1 MVAAIEL
8 KEVPQGA
15 WATIGFLGP
24 QIAVID
30 EQRRIGFWDGTG
42 YSIGGDGVPTDPAVW
57 GAITGTL
64 SAQTDLQTALDGKL
78 ATSLKASQ
86 AQAEAGSDNTV
97 WMTALRVAQAI
108 VALHP
113 ATAWG
118 SIAGSLAA
126 QADLVAALAAKLNT
140 ADLASQAEAEAGT
153 NNTKWMT
160 ALRVAQAIESRPLA
174 AVWGDVVGTLAD
186 QTDLQAALAAKLAVS
201 LLASQAQA
209 EAGSDNATWMSPL
222 RVAQAIA
229 ALQADPP
236 WGSITGTL
244 SAQTDLQ
251 AAIDARVAASD
262 KASQAQ
268 AEAGADNATWMTPLR
283 VSQAVAVQA
292 SRAQWKVA
300 DVSAGAHISR
310 VLQGAVAARRV
321 RPDATYS
328 TVRWCTP
335 AGAGAKDGTSLA
347 NAFGRTELNTALA
360 TLASAHVYL
369 FGTFEP
375 AAYNSAG
382 PLLGPVVGDNV
393 RLDAATY
400 GATMRGFS
408 GLSWTAS
415 GVNGEYWAAVD
426 RGQARFRLTEDGE
439 RMWCTNAWDAASS
452 RMLVTAMDA
461 GADTLTLTIFKELEV
476 DDPIDWMG
484 DTNYGLTES
493 TAYYVKT
500 ATAPS
505 GSPVSQTITLSTTP
519 GGSTVDLTGTL
530 SGNRYMWSL
539 FGGRYGDQVPGS
551 LAAGAAAYSSREG
564 RIYIKPSSG
573 TPAEHVYTF
582 WQTGSSSYLLLIAD
596 AAGTCSNAE
605 IIGGDW
611 YGAGAAG
618 IFIGDTSAQGYA
630 AGTKVY
636 GARVRG
642 CEQGIIVS
650 GAADCDLAWNDV
662 SSLSDHAL
670 GSKNGVNH
678 EVRLK
683 LRQNWVRD
691 VARFPSDFGDC
702 QALVTNPATDDAY
715 ITGNVCQRIGHARDF
730 TNYPLGPNDTVN
742 TGTCVVDSSQRVW
755 VTGNYFEECYGEV
768 VEIGPNDVQAVSETV
783 IAGNVFDQRAL
794 VASIVDVSMTS
805 QTPSTVRV
813 QITSAA
819 GSGFGSSYSNIVDS
833 NLFLLGD
840 VRAMENS
847 AYTIAAMASVRNART
862 DATKEGR
869 LTCRRNVVLLL
880 DPDAPWN
887 IISLREGG
895 SADVVTG
902 IDSDENVYYT
912 ANPTANGVHIQND
925 TAAGDDPD
933 TVVSI
938 ASLGNGTGWT
948 NPDGTVSDKHSTVW
962 DDDDLA
968 ELFGSHPT
976 VLRCLLP

>member
-1 MVAAIEL
+1 MASIEL
-8 KEVPQGA
+8 KEVPASA
-15 WATIGFLGP
+15 WATVGWLGP
-24 QIAVID
+24 QVAVID
-30 EQRRIGFWDGTG
+30 EQFRVGFWNGSA
-42 YSIGGDGVPTDPAVW
+42 YAAGGEGGPSDPAVW

-64 SAQTDLQTALDGKL
+64 SAQTDLQAALDAKL
-78 ATSLKASQ
+78 ATASKATQ
-86 AQAEAGSDNTV
+86 EQAESGTDNNL

-108 VALHP
+108 AAMSP
-113 ATAWG
+113 SPAWG
-118 SIAGSLAA
+118 SIVGSLAA
-126 QADLVAALAAKLNT
+126 QSDLQAALAAKVNA
-140 ADLASQAEAEAGT
+140 ADVASQVDAEDGT
-153 NNTKWMT
+153 NNTRWMT
-160 ALRVAQAIESRPLA
+160 ALRVAQAIEARPLA
-174 AVWGDVVGTLAD
+174 AVWGAVVGTMAD
-186 QTDLQAALAAKLAVS
+186 QSDLQTALNAKLAVS

-209 EAGSDNATWMSPL
+209 EGGSDNATWMSPL

-229 ALQADPP
+229 ALQADPT
-236 WGSITGTL
+236 WGSLTGTL
-244 SAQTDLQ
+244 SAQSDLQ
-251 AAIDARVAASD
+251 AALDARVGVSD

-283 VSQAVAVQA
+283 VAQAITIQA
-292 SRAQWKVA
+292 SRAQWRVA
-300 DVSAGAHISR
+300 DVSAGGHISR
-310 VLQGAVAARRV
+310 ILQGADAARRV
-321 RPDATYS
+321 RPDATYA
-328 TVRWCTP
+328 TARWCTP

-347 NAFGRTELNTALA
+347 NAWGRAELNTALA
-360 TLASAHVYL
+360 TLTGAHVYL
-369 FGTFEP
+369 SGTFEP

-382 PLLGPVVGDNV
+382 PLLGPIVGDNV

-400 GATMRGFS
+400 NATLRGYS

-439 RMWCTNAWDAASS
+439 RMWVTNAWDAASS
-452 RMLVTAMDA
+452 RMAVTAMDA
-461 GADTLTLTIFKELEV
+461 GANTLTLTIFKELVV

-484 DTNYGLTES
+484 GTNYGLTES

-530 SGNRYMWSL
+530 SGSRYMWSL
-539 FGGRYGDQVPGS
+539 YGGRYGDPVPGS
-551 LAAGAAAYSSREG
+551 LAAGAAAYSSQEG
-564 RIYIKPSSG
+564 RIYIKPSWG
-573 TPAEHVYTF
+573 TPADHVYTF

-618 IFIGDTSAQGYA
+618 IFIGNTSAQGYA

-678 EVRLK
+678 EARLK
-683 LRQNWVRD
+683 LRYNWARD

-702 QALVTNPATDDAY
+702 QALVTNPSTDDAY

-730 TNYPLGPNDTVN
+730 TTYPIGPNDTVN
-742 TGTCVVDSSQRVW
+742 TGTCVVDSSSRVW

-768 VEIGPNDVQAVSETV
+768 IEIGPNDVQAVSQLLV
-783 IAGNVFDQRAL
+783 AGNVFDQRAL
-794 VASIVDVSMTS
+794 EPSIVDVSMTS
-805 QTPSTVRV
+805 QTPSSVRV

-819 GSGFGSSYSNIVDS
+819 GAGFGSDYSNMVDS

-869 LTCRRNVVLLL
+869 ITCRRNVVLLL

-887 IISLREGG
+887 IMSLREGG

-902 IDSDENVYYT
+902 IDSDENVYYS
-912 ANPTANGVHIQND
+912 ANPNAVGVHIQND

-933 TVVSI
+933 TVI
-938 ASLGNGTGWT
+938 SLAALGSGAGWT
-948 NPDGTVSDKHSTVW
+948 SPDGTVSDKHSTVW
-962 DDDDLA
+962 DDAALEA
-968 ELFGSHPT
+968 QFGAHPT